1 MAEGQIVT
9 TQCYK
14 IQSKGLWGGGG
25 GGVWEAELVVKISI
39 YFMRLSPLMI
49 LIQTEII
56 CDNIANQFDQ
66 IVKI

>member
-25 GGVWEAELVVKISI
+25 GGCEAELVVKISI

-49 LIQTEII
+49 LFQTEII